1 MNITQRLAVVFLFA
15 FSTTLHAQ
23 TEWTEFRGKNGVGFL
38 GDTKLP
44 DKIDADSVAWK
55 VPLPGKAW
63 SSPVVWQNKIW
74 LTNATE
80 DGKTMSA
87 VCVDAQSG
95 KVLHDIVMLENEEP
109 AFCHPVNS
117 YASCT
122 PTIWEGKVYLHFGS
136 YGTICLD
143 AMTAKEVWR
152 RTDLPCD
159 HFRGPGTSPV
169 IHNGKVLLAFDG
181 FDQQYVTALD
191 ANTGKS
197 QWRTDRE
204 INYGTDNG
212 DFKKAYGT
220 VSVFEVGGEE
230 LMVSSAA
237 IATIAYRPDTGKPVW
252 TFYTQG
258 MNSSARP
265 QMTSGGVLIISNGMG
280 LLYGVKPEGT
290 GDISKTHQVWKLSK
304 GVPTK
309 STPVL
314 VGDMMF
320 MCNEKGVVSCV
331 DAETGESHWQQRL
344 GKEFTTSPLA
354 TKDNVYFFDTEG
366 NIFVVNASNQYKLV
380 SQSKLGDGF
389 MATPA
394 VVGGMMYLRSKSELF
409 AIRNQGGPEAAQKQ
423 ARE

>member
-1 MNITQRLAVVFLFA
+1 MSVAFRLTLFCLFVLA
-15 FSTTLHAQ
+15 SNLDAQ
-23 TEWTEFRGKNGVGFL
+23 TEWTEFRGPNGVGFL
-38 GDTKLP
+38 GETELP
-44 DKIDADSVAWK
+44 DRIEAESIAWQI
-55 VPLPGKAW
+55 PIPGKAW
-63 SSPVVWQNKIW
+63 SSPVVWQNRIW

-95 KVLHDIVMLENEEP
+95 DVLHEIVMLENEKP
-109 AFCHPVNS
+109 AFCHKVNS

-122 PTIWEGKVYLHFGS
+122 PTIQGGNVYLHYGS

-143 AMTAKEVWR
+143 AMTAKEIWR

-159 HFRGPGTSPV
+159 HFRGPGSSPT

-191 ANTGKS
+191 AKTGKS
-197 QWRTDRE
+197 IWRTDRE
-204 INYGTDNG
+204 IDYGTDNG

-220 VSVFEVGGEE
+220 SSIFEVDGEA

-265 QMTSGGVLIISNGMG
+265 QMTPGGVLIISNGMG
-280 LLYGVKPEGT
+280 LLYGIKPDGK
-290 GDISKTHQVWKLSK
+290 GDISKTHKVWELSK

-314 VGDMMF
+314 VGDLMF
-320 MCNEKGVVSCV
+320 MCNGKGIVSCV
-331 DAETGESHWQQRL
+331 NAETGDVHWQQRI
-344 GKEFTTSPLA
+344 GKQFTASPLA
-354 TKDNVYFFDTEG
+354 TKDRVYFFDTKG
-366 NIFVVNASNQYKLV
+366 SIFVVKASNVFERV

-394 VVGGMMYLRSKSELF
+394 VVDGVMYLRSRSELF
-409 AIRNQGGPEAAQKQ
+409 AIRK
-423 ARE
+423 